1 MKYISSIAFA
11 SLLFFTG
18 CSENKTETKEVVQSA
33 PKVQKEKMVQDE
45 TIDKVA
51 QDIKEKTSTV
61 VDTAAQM
68 AKELSEES
76 KDIVDEVKV
85 ESDKVI
91 KKIAKETKEMT
102 TVAVQTINEV
112 KENID
117 VKMDEVIKQEGTLT
131 QEQLEEAQNLFLK
144 CAGCHGNKAER
155 SALSQSKIIQD
166 FSVEQ
171 IIDALKGYK
180 AGTYGG
186 TMKGVMQ
193 GQVAGL
199 TDEQIE
205 LLAQYI
211 TTLK

>member
-112 KENID
+112 KENLD
-117 VKMDEVIKQEGTLT
+117 VKMDEVIKQEGALT

-180 AGTYGG
+180 EGTYGG